1 MTLNQ
6 NIFAAKLILRIA
18 PFRGISVRL
27 NAVMEI
33 ENLGCITQR
42 VVDLFFCPDI
52 EYAFFRFWMAAV
64 DARGYNWTVGIFG
77 GEEATRSEERRVGK
91 ECRSR
96 GSPCH

>member
-6 NIFAAKLILRIA
+6 NIFTAKLILRIT

-33 ENLGCITQR
+33 ENFGSITQR

-52 EYAFFRFWMAAV
+52 ECAFFGFRMAAV
-64 DARGYNWTVGIFG
+64 DARGYNWAVGIFG
-77 GEEATRSEERRVGK
+77 GEEATFLR
-91 ECRSR
+91 
-96 GSPCH
+96 CHVAGDVV